1 MLRHFGDARVAKVK
15 KDELPR
21 LHGTCD
27 VAVLVKDALWDKG
40 QARLQW
46 EQIGLPYVPGQPR
59 GVCKDTVVF
68 DQGEVK
74 VTGFESGES
83 SDSLAAS
90 LGLILQTPEQYL
102 AAAGI
107 PFDLPP
113 EPDAENLGPPPAPP
127 FSRPKVLLTVNPA
140 FSNEARST
148 KYQGSLIVS
157 VYVGTDGRIHRP
169 SIARKLG
176 LGLDEKALNVLPLWR
191 FEPARKLDKP
201 FALQQSV
208 EIEFHL
214 Y

>member
-1 MLRHFGDARVAKVK
+1 MGADWL
-15 KDELPR
+15 
-21 LHGTCD
+21 
-27 VAVLVKDALWDKG
+27 ALC
-40 QARLQW
+40 
-46 EQIGLPYVPGQPR
+46 PGQPR

-68 DQGEVK
+68 DQGEIK
-74 VTGFESGES
+74 VTGFGSGES

-107 PFDLPP
+107 PFNLPP
-113 EPDAENLGPPPAPP
+113 EADAENLGPPPAPP
-127 FSRPKVLLTVNPA
+127 FSQPKVLLTVNPA
-140 FSNEARST
+140 FSNEARSA

-208 EIEFHL
+208 EIDFHL